1 MDKNLNKEF
10 SPMMQQY
17 LRIKEGNPDTILFF
31 RLGDFYEMF
40 FEDAKIASKELE
52 LVLTGRECGTK
63 ERAPMCG
70 VPYHSADGYIARL
83 ISRGYKVAVCEQVED
98 ASVAKGIVKRDV
110 VRIITPGTV
119 IESNM
124 LDEGKN
130 NFLASVYLSDEGGG
144 VCFVDISTGT
154 VHLGSFIGDGAS
166 DNIVN
171 ELGSYSPREVLLNK
185 YAAENTAVTSF
196 FKERIDINTEVLE
209 DTQQDTNDSI
219 KTIKKYIKEDT
230 KNFTSVLEDEI
241 LVIVFAAALTYLSNV
256 QKSGV
261 EGISEIKLISTD
273 ALMSLDQTARRNL
286 ELTETMIR
294 QEKRGSLLWVLDKAK
309 TAMGKRLLRSFV
321 EQPLYSC
328 VHIISRQNAV
338 EELFDNMALLEDV
351 THQLSETYD
360 LERIMARIVYGSA
373 NPKELIALKLTIE
386 RLSDIK
392 DLLKN
397 SRTRMLKGIH
407 SDIDLLLDI
416 YTLIDSS
423 IDDEPPILVRDGGF
437 IKNGYN
443 AELDELRGIVK
454 DSKNFILSVEA
465 REQEKTG
472 IKKLK
477 IGYNRVF
484 GYYIEVLNTYK
495 DMVPESYIRKQTLTN
510 CERYIT
516 DELKELEAKILG
528 AQERIVRIEVELFSA
543 VLSIIAGEV
552 NRVRTTAR
560 ALAALDALGSLAKVS
575 RDNNYIKPVID
586 DSDEII
592 IKNGR
597 HPVVELMLG
606 EELFVPNDTHLNCGD
621 LRTAIITGPNMA
633 GKSTYMRQVAI
644 ITLMAQI
651 GCFVP
656 AESAK
661 IGVVSKIFT
670 RVGASDDLSAGQ
682 STFMIEMT
690 EVASILKN
698 ADSRS
703 LIIFDEIGR
712 GTSTYDGMS
721 IAKAVLEYTNNNKFI
736 GAKTLFATHYHEL
749 ADLEKTLIG
758 VNNYNICVKRQKGEI
773 TFLRRIVKGAAD
785 GSYGIDVAALA
796 GVPKSVVK
804 RAKEVLK
811 ELEMAH
817 GMPKNSIPYEN
828 EENITEDSDFQI
840 SFQSNK
846 QEKIYK
852 ELQMIDINALTPIE
866 ALAKLNYFINKA
878 KGEK

>member
-1 MDKNLNKEF
+1 MDKSFIKEF

-17 LRIKEGNPDTILFF
+17 FEIKENNPDTILFF

-52 LVLTGRECGTK
+52 LVLTGRECGRE

-70 VPYHSADGYIARL
+70 VPFHSADGYIARL
-83 ISRGYKVAVCEQVED
+83 ISRGYKVAVCEQTED
-98 ASVAKGIVKRDV
+98 PAVAKGIVKRDV
-110 VRIITPGTV
+110 VRIVTPGTV

-124 LDEGKN
+124 LDEGRN
-130 NFLASVYLSDEGGG
+130 NFLASIYLSDEGGG
-144 VCFVDISTGT
+144 VCFIDISTGT
-154 VHLGSFIGDGAS
+154 VHLGSFTGDSA
-166 DNIVN
+166 NEIIVN
-171 ELGSYSPREVLLNK
+171 ELGSYSPREVLLNQ
-185 YAAENTAVTSF
+185 YAADETVISSF
-196 FKERIDINTEVLE
+196 FKERIDINKEVL
-209 DTQQDTNDSI
+209 QDEQFNGEESI
-219 KTIKKYIKEDT
+219 KTIRAYVKEDMP
-230 KNFTSVLEDEI
+230 SLGDILEDKN
-241 LVIVFAAALTYLSNV
+241 LTLTFAAALNYLSNV
-256 QKSGV
+256 QKGAV
-261 EGISEIKLISTD
+261 EGISEIKLISANT
-273 ALMSLDQTARRNL
+273 LMSLDLTARRNL

-294 QEKRGSLLWVLDKAK
+294 REKRGSLLWVLDKAK
-309 TAMGKRLLRSFV
+309 TAMGKRRVRSWV
-321 EQPLYSC
+321 TQPLYSC
-328 VHIISRQNAV
+328 AHIILRQNAV
-338 EELFDNMALLEDV
+338 EELFENMALLEDV
-351 THQLSETYD
+351 SEQLSKTYD

-373 NPKELIALKLTIE
+373 NPKELIALKLTTE
-386 RLSDIK
+386 RLADIK
-392 DLLKN
+392 ELLKG
-397 SRTRMLKGIH
+397 SRTRMLKGIY
-407 SDIDLLLDI
+407 SDIDLLLDVH
-416 YTLIDSS
+416 TLISSS
-423 IDDEPPILVRDGGF
+423 IDDEPPLSVRDGGF
-437 IKNGYN
+437 VKNGYN

-454 DSKNFILSVEA
+454 DSKNFILSVES

-484 GYYIEVLNTYK
+484 GYYIEVLNTYR
-495 DMVPESYIRKQTLTN
+495 DMVPDAYIRKQTLTN

-516 DELKELEAKILG
+516 DELKELESKILG
-528 AQERIVRIEVELFSA
+528 AQERIIRIEAEIFSA
-543 VLSIIAGEV
+543 VLSTIAEELG
-552 NRVRTTAR
+552 RVRTTAR
-560 ALAALDALGSLAKVS
+560 ALAALDALCSFARVS
-575 RDNNYIKPVID
+575 RDNNYVKPIVD
-586 DSDEII
+586 DSDEIV
-592 IKNGR
+592 IKGGR

-606 EELFVPNDTHLNCGD
+606 EELFVPNDTHLNCGE

-656 AESAK
+656 ADSAK

-698 ADSRS
+698 ADERS

-721 IAKAVLEYTNNNKFI
+721 IAKAVLEYTNNSKLI

-749 ADLEKTLIG
+749 ADLETALNG
-758 VNNYNICVKRQKGEI
+758 VNNYNIIVKRQKGEI

-804 RAKEVLK
+804 RAKEVLA
-811 ELEMAH
+811 ELEEAH
-817 GMPKNSIPYEN
+817 SMPKIAVPYEN
-828 EENITEDSDFQI
+828 DDIEEDENIQI
-840 SFQSNK
+840 SFKSNK
-846 QEKIYK
+846 QKEIYE
-852 ELQMIDINALTPIE
+852 ELQAIDINALTPFE
-866 ALAKLNYFINKA
+866 ALSKLNNLINKA